1 MHPSNVFPA
10 ASAPPDPHPTRPN
23 GLGSSLDADLSGRLA
38 ELDAAGLRRT
48 LRSVE
53 RRTGAEVGVDG
64 DTAVDFSSNDY
75 LGLAADPR
83 IAQAAARALAE
94 AGIGA
99 GAARLISGNHPLHE
113 RLEREI
119 AAFKQAPAALL
130 FPSGY
135 AANAGAIP
143 ALVGRG
149 DAVYSDAL
157 NHASL
162 IDGCRLSRAA
172 ARVFPH
178 GDLDALGRMLRED
191 EGRFARRMIVVD
203 GMFSM
208 DGDLFPLDGLV
219 ELART
224 HGAWTYVDDAHGTG
238 VLGPN
243 GRGAAEHFGVEDAID
258 VRMGTLG
265 KALGT
270 AGAFIAGSK
279 RLREWLLNR
288 ARPFVFTTGTPPA
301 LAAATLEALRIVRDE
316 PWRRERLRENARR
329 LRDGLAALGHPAPG
343 LADGHVVPVR
353 TGGAEATMRI
363 GAALRERGFLV
374 GAVRPP
380 TVPPGGSRLRI
391 TLTAAHTAEQIGRLL
406 DALRTELP
414 APCSSAGA

>member
-1 MHPSNVFPA
+1 MR
-10 ASAPPDPHPTRPN
+10 PDGRT
-23 GLGSSLDADLSGRLA
+23 SSLDADLEQRLGA
-38 ELDAAGLRRT
+38 LADAGLRRV

-53 RRTGAEVGVDG
+53 RRAGAEVVMDG
-64 DTAVDFSSNDY
+64 RAAIDFASNDY

-83 IAQAAARALAE
+83 IARAAARALE
-94 AGIGA
+94 QAGTGA

-113 RLEREI
+113 RLEAEV

-130 FPSGY
+130 FASGY
-135 AANAGAIP
+135 AANTGAIP

-162 IDGCRLSRAA
+162 IDGCRLSRAEG
-172 ARVFPH
+172 RVFPH
-178 GDLDALGRMLRED
+178 RDLGALDRMLAED
-191 EGRFARRMIVVD
+191 AGRFARRMIVVD
-203 GMFSM
+203 AVFSM

-219 ELART
+219 ELARR

-243 GRGAAEHFGVEDAID
+243 GRGTAERFGVEDAID

-270 AGAFIAGSK
+270 SGAFIAGSG
-279 RLREWLLNR
+279 RLRDWLINR

-301 LAAATLEALRIVRDE
+301 LAAAAVEALRIVREE
-316 PWRRERLRENARR
+316 PWRRDRLRDNARR
-329 LRDGLAALGHPAPG
+329 TRDGLAALGFHAPG
-343 LADGHVVPVR
+343 EADGHIVPVVL
-353 TGGAEATMRI
+353 GDAERTMRV
-363 GAALRERGFLV
+363 GAALRGRGYLA

-391 TLTAAHTAEQIGRLL
+391 TLSAAHTAEQIDGLL

-414 APCSSAGA
+414 APCSSAGPA

>member
-1 MHPSNVFPA
+1 MRPDGLD
-10 ASAPPDPHPTRPN
+10 SA
-23 GLGSSLDADLSGRLA
+23 LDADLGERLTA
-38 ELDAAGLRRT
+38 LERAGLRRVM
-48 LRSVE
+48 RSVQ
-53 RRTGAEVGVDG
+53 RRAGAEVFVQGRP
-64 DTAVDFSSNDY
+64 AVDFSSNDY
-75 LGLAADPR
+75 LGLAGDPR
-83 IAQAAARALAE
+83 VARVAADALAE
-94 AGIGA
+94 AGTGA

-119 AAFKQAPAALL
+119 AEFEQAPAALL

-135 AANAGAIP
+135 AANTGAIP

-162 IDGCRLSRAA
+162 IDGCRLSRAD

-178 GDLDALGRMLRED
+178 LDVDALDRVLRED
-191 EGRFARRMIVVD
+191 AGRFARRMIVVD
-203 GMFSM
+203 GVFSM
-208 DGDLFPLDGLV
+208 DGDLFPLDRLV
-219 ELART
+219 EVARR

-243 GRGAAEHFGVEDAID
+243 GRGTAERFGVEGEID

-270 AGAFIAGSK
+270 AGAFIAGSG

-301 LAAATLEALRIVRDE
+301 LAAATLEALRIAREE
-316 PWRRERLRENARR
+316 PGRRERLRENARR
-329 LRDGLAALGHPAPG
+329 LRAGLAALGHAAPG
-343 LADGHVVPVR
+343 EADGHVVPVLV
-353 TGGAEATMRI
+353 GDAGATMRI
-363 GAALRERGFLV
+363 GDALRERGFLV

-380 TVPPGGSRLRI
+380 TVPPGRSRLRI
-391 TLTAAHTAEQIGRLL
+391 TLSAAHTGAQIGGLL

-414 APCSSAGA
+414 APCSRTGAETIRAGE

>member
-1 MHPSNVFPA
+1 MR
-10 ASAPPDPHPTRPN
+10 PDGRDE
-23 GLGSSLDADLSGRLA
+23 LGMDDDLSARLA
-38 ELDAAGLRRT
+38 GLERAGLRRA

-53 RRTGAEVGVDG
+53 RRAGAEIVMNGRS
-64 DTAVDFSSNDY
+64 AIDFSSNDY

-83 IAQAAARALAE
+83 IARAAAAALEE
-94 AGIGA
+94 AGTGA

-113 RLEREI
+113 RLEREV
-119 AAFKQAPAALL
+119 AALERAPAALL
-130 FPSGY
+130 FASGY
-135 AANAGAIP
+135 AANTGAIP

-162 IDGCRLSRAA
+162 IDGCRLSRAEL
-172 ARVFPH
+172 RIFPH
-178 GDLDALGRMLRED
+178 RDLDALGRMLRED

-203 GMFSM
+203 AVFSM
-208 DGDLFPLDGLV
+208 DGDLFQLDRLV
-219 ELART
+219 ETART

-238 VLGPN
+238 VMGPN
-243 GRGAAEHFGVEDAID
+243 GRGTAEHFGVEDAID

-270 AGAFIAGSK
+270 SGAFVAGSE

-288 ARPFVFTTGTPPA
+288 ARPFVFSTATPPA
-301 LAAATLEALRIVRDE
+301 LAAATLESLRIAREE
-316 PWRRERLRENARR
+316 PWRRAQLRENARR
-329 LRDGLAALGHPAPG
+329 LREGLASIGHDVAG
-343 LADGHVVPVR
+343 EADGHIVPVR
-353 TGGAEATMRI
+353 TGDAERTMHI

-391 TLTAAHTAEQIGRLL
+391 TLSAAHTGEQIDRLL
-406 DALRTELP
+406 GVLRTELP
-414 APCSSAGA
+414 APCSSAAPATESAGE